1 MPRIPDM
8 SDRTG
13 KATGSSMKYNSRK
26 VKDEENTKGKYSDN
40 SSVNKNYTPPE
51 YEKSA
56 FHCPHCN
63 VYAHQKWHLIYYNKG
78 CKDFYPITKSEF
90 SFCAHCG
97 KYSIWINKQMCHPH
111 LSTVPLAIA
120 EMPES
125 VKDLYNEARDIIN
138 RSPRGACALLRLAI
152 QLLVKKELKEN
163 EGNLNQAISNLVQKG
178 LPQGI
183 QKALDTVRVV
193 GNNAVH
199 PGVININD
207 NPNIANSLFKL
218 VNIICEKM
226 IKEPQDI
233 DNLFDSLSDGQ
244 KTAISKRDQQQNT
257 HV

>member
-8 SDRTG
+8 SDKTS
-13 KATGSSMKYNSRK
+13 KVTGSSMRYNSRK

-40 SSVNKNYTPPE
+40 SNVNQNYTPPR
-51 YEKSA
+51 YEETA

-63 VYAHQKWHLIYYNKG
+63 VYAHQNWYDICYADSYLDPWSNK
-78 CKDFYPITKSEF
+78 I
-90 SFCAHCG
+90 SFCSHCCEH
-97 KYSIWINKQMCHPH
+97 SVWINKQMCHPH
-111 LSTVPLAIA
+111 LSAAPLAIA

-152 QLLVKKELKEN
+152 QLLVKKELGEN

-233 DNLFDSLSDGQ
+233 DNLFDSLPDGQ
-244 KTAISKRDQQQNT
+244 KTAISKRDQEKNT
-257 HV
+257 HI